1 MNGVASK
8 DRCQFT
14 GQGSLVFNAEGRSG
28 QKLLE
33 TFREEAKYEIRK
45 IYMLPS
51 SAKFSFN

>member
-1 MNGVASK
+1 MGMASK
-8 DRCQFT
+8 DRCSFA